1 MADVS
6 ALIPSEADLATAR
19 TTLETLLAK
28 MRVPATVAATLTEP
42 DEEGVVSIH
51 LDVQGEDL
59 SVLIGRKGET
69 LTALQYI
76 TRQIVS
82 KHVSH
87 GISVV
92 IDVEGYRQRRHDQLR
107 RMAQRAAEQ
116 VVQRQRPMALEP
128 MPADERRI
136 IHIELRDH
144 AQVRTE
150 SVGEGPKRKV
160 TIVPK

>member
-28 MRVPATVAATLTEP
+28 MRVTATVASTLTEP
-42 DEEGVVSIH
+42 DEDGVVSIH

-82 KHVSH
+82 KQVSH

-92 IDVEGYRQRRHDQLR
+92 IDVEGYRQ
-107 RMAQRAAEQ
+107 
-116 VVQRQRPMALEP
+116 PMALEP
-128 MPADERRI
+128 MPPDERRI

-150 SVGEGPKRKV
+150 SVGEGQKRKV

>member
-6 ALIPSEADLATAR
+6 ALIPSDADLVTAR
-19 TTLETLLAK
+19 TTLETVLAK
-28 MRVPATVAATLTEP
+28 MRVTASVTAHLTEP
-42 DEEGVVSIH
+42 DEDGVVSIH
-51 LDVQGEDL
+51 LEVQGEDL

-82 KHVSH
+82 KQVSR

-128 MPADERRI
+128 MPPDERRI

>member
-6 ALIPSEADLATAR
+6 ALIPSDADLVTAR
-19 TTLETLLAK
+19 TTLETVLAK
-28 MRVPATVAATLTEP
+28 MRVTASVTATLTEP
-42 DEEGVVSIH
+42 DEDGVVSIH
-51 LDVQGEDL
+51 LEVQGEDL

-82 KHVSH
+82 KQVSR

-128 MPADERRI
+128 MPPDERRI